1 LVHAHDRAVLRLAL
15 RITGSEGDAQDIYQE
30 AFLKV
35 YRKLDCFWFQ
45 CSFSTWI
52 YRIVNNVCFDHLRKA
67 RNLRETSAIEVSVE
81 GEEYDLLNQVSDDR
95 SDSTPEQQVLRQELR
110 GSISPL
116 CKVWRHA
123 SAWFLN

>member
-95 SDSTPEQQVLRQELR
+95 PDSTPEQQVLRQELR

-116 CKVWRHA
+116 CKV
-123 SAWFLN
+123 